1 MGAIKFRP
9 EELFAS
15 LGEGK
20 PVPAPVGEPV
30 SQVRSTS
37 QTSDSAPGTRTG
49 VWECTPG
56 RWRRQ
61 IVEQEFC
68 HFISG
73 RGTFTPDGGETIAF
87 QAGDAFLLPQNSLG
101 VWDIQE
107 TVRKTYVIIQR
118 D

>member
-1 MGAIKFRP
+1 MKLTHLKNTLHAELGA
-9 EELFAS
+9 AS
-15 LGEGK
+15 
-20 PVPAPVGEPV
+20 PVAVPLGEPV
-30 SQVRSTS
+30 SE
-37 QTSDSAPGTRTG
+37 TRVESIERTDRVETG
-49 VWECTPG
+49 IWECTPG